1 VEDKKEEDEPIRLNY
16 NEIHNIEDLLR
27 KVDQQPGK
35 RKVVLEDVPGNSS
48 SITVQKQANP
58 PPTTPPTSTTSSE
71 NDDSSGLR
79 KSILKTSQDP
89 SSLDTS
95 TKTASFQ
102 DDQIHVNIEGVQ
114 SVDGLLD
121 RIDDAVEEVPVMI
134 DTKSQGEKRQGLLF
148 IIIHR

>member
-16 NEIHNIEDLLR
+16 NEIHNMEDLLR
-27 KVDQQPGK
+27 KVNQQPGK

-71 NDDSSGLR
+71 NDDSSEPR

-95 TKTASFQ
+95 TKTSSFQ

-148 IIIHR
+148 VIIHR